1 MLMKCNFDP
10 MIYKDQ
16 PIGQFHCPECSVMVI
31 AGLDHPEIC
40 DCSGYADYKL
50 ICDKC
55 NHGWQNHY

>member
-1 MLMKCNFDP
+1 
-10 MIYKDQ
+10 MIYKGM

-40 DCSGYADYKL
+40 DCSGYVDYKL

-55 NHGWQNHY
+55 NPGWGNDLSLL